1 MMIMN
6 PKNDS
11 KNDSNTNL
19 LSDDG
24 DKIENKIDKLFEIHS
39 ENESNDLNDNEFS
52 HSATPTPPLPPT
64 STSNDQLMS
73 QSSQQ
78 QLQQQHSNNDITTEI
93 VRATQYG
100 NLELCQKLIDSGR
113 YDVNQRDRENVTLLH
128 WASINNRLELVN
140 YFISKGAI
148 VDAIGGDLQSTAL
161 HWATRQGHLPMIV
174 LLMKYGSDPSLL
186 DGDGYNALHLAAQF
200 GHTSIVAYFI
210 AKGQDIDA
218 PDTNGMTPLMWSSF
232 RNNSIDPTQLLITL
246 GANLSLTDRNR
257 NTALHRAVLARNPI
271 AVSLLLKHGANPN
284 LKNIAGDT
292 PIEMSVKFHAK
303 FIHSLFV
310 EHQKQNESKQPLA
323 RIKIAPNTEIRI
335 PKWCDPQFRYYV
347 MALTPFIYY
356 YLFGKLCESDLMLSS
371 KALILIILV
380 GFLYLLIRYMFDV
393 KQLNVLAIS
402 LYLSTKIWLYIT
414 FFQYFLFVLSPIELF
429 IFILC
434 STGLFY
440 SFYRCYQND
449 PGYISNSREEQ
460 VKTII
465 ELGEHEG
472 FDSAWFCSTCLIR
485 KPTRSKH
492 CSLCNRCV
500 ARFDHHCPWIGNCVG
515 YRNHKYFIWYLI
527 TLAMTLFCYLVATVH
542 YWDFLDDIHQDDIN
556 ESNEEIISATNRKHQ
571 TFMNVWSNV
580 VTYNGWIT
588 WSLVNALIHV
598 IWVVCLLIFQLYQI
612 TCLAM
617 TTNERINADRYRY
630 FKQNKRSGNIH
641 NPYNYGFIRNFI
653 EFCECRRLNMCL
665 YKSPDLHD
673 WRYVF
678 ENFET
683 LGRYDSDDSD
693 NSSHDE
699 VNV

>member
-1 MMIMN
+1 MN
-6 PKNDS
+6 PNNDRDS
-11 KNDSNTNL
+11 MNDSNTNL
-19 LSDDG
+19 LGDDG

-39 ENESNDLNDNEFS
+39 ENESNDTDINERFS
-52 HSATPTPPLPPT
+52 HSSPTPPPPPAP
-64 STSNDQLMS
+64 DLIPQLN
-73 QSSQQ
+73 
-78 QLQQQHSNNDITTEI
+78 QQHSNSDITTEI

-100 NLELCQKLIDSGR
+100 NLDLCQKIIDSGR
-113 YDVNQRDRENVTLLH
+113 YGVNQRDHENVTLLH
-128 WASINNRLELVN
+128 WSAINNRLDLVN

-161 HWATRQGHLPMIV
+161 HWATRQGHLPMVV
-174 LLMKYGSDPSLL
+174 LLMQHRADPSLL

-218 PDTNGMTPLMWSSF
+218 PDTNGMTALMWSSF

-303 FIHSLFV
+303 FI
-310 EHQKQNESKQPLA
+310 QT

-335 PKWCDPQFRYYV
+335 PKWRDPQFRHYV

-371 KALILIILV
+371 KALLLIMLV
-380 GFLYLLIRYMFDV
+380 GLLYLLIRYMFDA

-414 FFQYFLFVLSPIELF
+414 FFQYFLFVFSSFELF

-440 SFYRCYQND
+440 SFYKCYHSD

-460 VKTII
+460 IKTII

-472 FDSAWFCSTCLIR
+472 FDSSWFCSTCLIR

-515 YRNHKYFIWYLI
+515 YRNHKYFIWYLA
-527 TLAMTLFCYLVATVH
+527 TLSMTLFCYIVATIH
-542 YWDFLDDIHQDDIN
+542 YWDFLDDIRDDIN
-556 ESNEEIISATNRKHQ
+556 ESDRIMTNRKHES
-571 TFMNVWSNV
+571 FVDVWSNV

-598 IWVVCLLIFQLYQI
+598 IWVVCLLFFQLYQI

-678 ENFET
+678 ENFEAM
-683 LGRYDSDDSD
+683 GRYDSDDDDDGGGS
-693 NSSHDE
+693 SSHDE
-699 VNV
+699 INV